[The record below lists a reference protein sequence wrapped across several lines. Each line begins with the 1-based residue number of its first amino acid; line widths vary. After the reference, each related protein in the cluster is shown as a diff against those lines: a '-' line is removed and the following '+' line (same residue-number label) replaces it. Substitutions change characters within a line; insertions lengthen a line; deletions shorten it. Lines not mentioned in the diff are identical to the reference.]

1 MVADGAE
8 PVLVELT
15 VPRRVA
21 QRGLVDGLPVP
32 VGRFSGVDL
41 LDLALPDE
49 RIAEFLVAAVHRPGG
64 FAARTSE
71 VSRALALVAATAAAL
86 CGEDIRKALTSPDID
101 FLNGL
106 SSGAVDALHE
116 VLLGIETEAPAELE
130 RVLRAALDHGGP
142 TG

>member
-21 QRGLVDGLPVP
+21 ERGLVDGLVVP
-32 VGRFSGVDL
+32 AGRFADTDL
-41 LDLALPDE
+41 LDSALPDE

-64 FAARTSE
+64 FVARASE

-101 FLNGL
+101 FLTGL
-106 SSGAVDALHE
+106 SNGAVDALHE
-116 VLLGIETEAPAELE
+116 VLLGIETAAPDELE
-130 RVLRAALDHGGP
+130 RGLRAALDRGGP